1 MKLFKVILSEHRAY
15 TIYSESEQEAINE
28 VVNTYPGVERDKLTV
43 QDITDSEID
52 GIMNDTSKPMYFSI
66 LGYLD
71 GSSRYSNEFIDSK
84 KKKIVDIT
92 GNNIE
97 ESIVW

>member
-15 TIYSESEQEAINE
+15 TVYSESEQEAINE
-28 VVNTYPGVERDKLTV
+28 VVNTYPGIEKDKLIV

-52 GIMNDTSKPMYFSI
+52 GIMSDTSKPMYFSI

-71 GSSRYSNEFIDSK
+71 GSSRYSDEFIESK
-84 KKKIVDIT
+84 KKKAIDIT

-97 ESIVW
+97 EGAIW

>member
-15 TIYSESEQEAINE
+15 TVYSESEQDAINE
-28 VVNTYPGVERDKLTV
+28 IINTYPGIKEDELKV

-52 GIMNDTSKPMYFSI
+52 GIMNNTSKPIYFSI

-71 GSSRYSNEFIDSK
+71 GSSRYSNDFIESK

-97 ESIVW
+97 EGTVW

>member
-1 MKLFKVILSEHRAY
+1 MKLFKVILSEHRVY
-15 TIYSESEQEAINE
+15 TIYSESEEEAINE
-28 VVNTYPGVERDKLTV
+28 IIDTYPGIEKDKLIV

-52 GIMNDTSKPMYFSI
+52 GIMSNTSKPMYFSI

-71 GSSRYSNEFIDSK
+71 GSSRYSDEFIESK
-84 KKKIVDIT
+84 NKKAIDIT

-97 ESIVW
+97 EGAIW